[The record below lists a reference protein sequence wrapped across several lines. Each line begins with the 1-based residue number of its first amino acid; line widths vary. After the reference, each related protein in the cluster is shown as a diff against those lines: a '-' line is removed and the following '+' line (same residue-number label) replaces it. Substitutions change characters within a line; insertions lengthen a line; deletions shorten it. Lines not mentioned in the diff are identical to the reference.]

1 MPECNPW
8 NQCCSLRLCLRSKN
22 ESCWR
27 LQSDE
32 EMEMKKN
39 GVQRRIDCGGGDKH
53 TVLER
58 NWKLLWGTVWI
69 MSVRQARLTTSAPQC
84 VLRLMNFFDAH
95 LLKWTRGRKLQFE
108 LLELWDQLLGSHL
121 SRVQRKHRHFLP
133 LILSGRGFGWK
144 VWLKRFNR
152 LSITQNSP
160 ILHCIYLRFAIQND
174 FFTILYIWHRLCV
187 NTWRHSIHIKWHE
200 TTPFSRKWTIFH
212 EAYRHLRKYADNI
225 SKEAIQ

>member
-8 NQCCSLRLCLRSKN
+8 SRCCSLQLCLRSKN

-58 NWKLLWGTVWI
+58 NWKLLRGTVWI

-108 LLELWDQLLGSHL
+108 ILELWDQLLGSHL
-121 SRVQRKHRHFLP
+121 SRVQRKHRNLLTSNFVRE
-133 LILSGRGFGWK
+133 GWGWK

-152 LSITQNSP
+152 LSIAQISPLLYLSKICNSK
-160 ILHCIYLRFAIQND
+160 LFFHNTIYMAP
-174 FFTILYIWHRLCV
+174 TMC
-187 NTWRHSIHIKWHE
+187 
-200 TTPFSRKWTIFH
+200 
-212 EAYRHLRKYADNI
+212 
-225 SKEAIQ
+225 

>member
-8 NQCCSLRLCLRSKN
+8 NRCCSPQLCLRSKN

-69 MSVRQARLTTSAPQC
+69 MSV
-84 VLRLMNFFDAH
+84 
-95 LLKWTRGRKLQFE
+95 LKASKAYNICSSMCTPPHE
-108 LLELWDQLLGSHL
+108 LFW
-121 SRVQRKHRHFLP
+121 RTPVKVNQRKKIAVWNIGVMGSITWITFVSSSKKTQKFFLP
-133 LILSGRGFGWK
+133 LILSGRVGAEKFDSD
-144 VWLKRFNR
+144 VL
-152 LSITQNSP
+152 T
-160 ILHCIYLRFAIQND
+160 D
-174 FFTILYIWHRLCV
+174 FL
-187 NTWRHSIHIKWHE
+187 
-200 TTPFSRKWTIFH
+200 
-212 EAYRHLRKYADNI
+212 
-225 SKEAIQ
+225 

>member
-8 NQCCSLRLCLRSKN
+8 SRCCSLQLCLRSKN

-53 TVLER
+53 TVLKR

-108 LLELWDQLLGSHL
+108 ILELWDQLLGSHL

-133 LILSGRGFGWK
+133 LILSGRVGAEKFDSD
-144 VWLKRFNR
+144 VLTDFLWLK
-152 LSITQNSP
+152 T
-160 ILHCIYLRFAIQND
+160 HHYCIYLRFAIQND